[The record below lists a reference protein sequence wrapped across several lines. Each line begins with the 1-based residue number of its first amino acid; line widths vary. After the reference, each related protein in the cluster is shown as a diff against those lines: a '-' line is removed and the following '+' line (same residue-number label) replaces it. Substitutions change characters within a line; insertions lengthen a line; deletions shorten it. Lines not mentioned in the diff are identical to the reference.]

1 MFVNSI
7 EMGIWSVVWHRGGS
21 MGSLTL
27 LNIIDGL
34 ELNASQSVS
43 QHAFLPA
50 KANSIY
56 NSSTCQ
62 LNNFRLE
69 EESDWN

>member
-1 MFVNSI
+1 
-7 EMGIWSVVWHRGGS
+7 

-34 ELNASQSVS
+34 ELNASQPVS

-69 EESDWN
+69 EESDWD